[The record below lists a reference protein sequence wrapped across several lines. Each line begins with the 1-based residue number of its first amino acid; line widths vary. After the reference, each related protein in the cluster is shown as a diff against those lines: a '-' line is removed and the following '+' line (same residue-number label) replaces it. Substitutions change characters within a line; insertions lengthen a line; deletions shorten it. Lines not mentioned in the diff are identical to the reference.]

1 MGRPARGASGAGPDV
16 LIENFRPGVMAR
28 LGLGARTRTRRVA
41 EWQAILEAHDVP
53 HAPVLGVRE
62 ARSHPHARS
71 REMVVEV
78 QHESL
83 GAVRVLGHPIR
94 FPGSP
99 QAPLAAPP
107 LLGQHMADILRREL
121 NYSEEA
127 IRALRE
133 RGIIDRG
140 TGK

>member
-1 MGRPARGASGAGPDV
+1 MTS
-16 LIENFRPGVMAR
+16 IK
-28 LGLGARTRTRRVA
+28 
-41 EWQAILEAHDVP
+41 
-53 HAPVLGVRE
+53 
-62 ARSHPHARS
+62 
-71 REMVVEV
+71 
-78 QHESL
+78 
-83 GAVRVLGHPIR
+83 

-107 LLGQHMADILRREL
+107 LLGQHMADILQHEL

-133 RGIIDRG
+133 RGAIDRG